1 MDFLGIF
8 TGFFGAIVKPVTT
21 IVNGWQKRKT
31 QKLEGDLLIAKAQVN
46 AKIDRLAT
54 GQKADIAWE
63 NLSITNSGW
72 KDEWFTLLLSVP
84 AVLVFI
90 PEMGGINFRLIV
102 ADGFRALKECPE
114 WYNWALSIAVGSAF
128 GYRRIADFMS
138 RKKGD

>member
-1 MDFLGIF
+1 MLW
-8 TGFFGAIVKPVTT
+8 GFIKEAFGAVLKPVTT
-21 IVNGWQKRKT
+21 IVEGWQARKKA
-31 QKLEGDLLIAKAQVN
+31 KLEGDLAIAAAQVN

-72 KDEWFTLLLSVP
+72 KDEWFTLLLSIP
-84 AVLVFI
+84 AVLCFI
-90 PEMGGINFRLIV
+90 PNWGGIDFAQIV
-102 ADGFRALKECPE
+102 RNGFSALKECPD
-114 WYNWALSIAVGSAF
+114 WYNWMLGIAVGSAF

>member
-1 MDFLGIF
+1 MIW
-8 TGFFGAIVKPVTT
+8 GFVKEAFGAVLKPVTT
-21 IVNGWQKRKT
+21 VVEGWQARKKA
-31 QKLEGDLLIAKAQVN
+31 KLEGDLAIAKAQVQ

-72 KDEWFTLLLSVP
+72 KDEWFTIILSVP
-84 AVLVFI
+84 AILVFL
-90 PEMGGINFRLIV
+90 PPMGGIDFRSIV
-102 ADGFRALKECPE
+102 YEGFKALKECPD
-114 WYNWALSIAVGSAF
+114 WYNWMLGIAVGSAF

>member
-1 MDFLGIF
+1 MIW
-8 TGFFGAIVKPVTT
+8 GFVKEAFGAILKPVST
-21 IVNGWQKRKT
+21 IVTGWQARKSA
-31 QKLEGDLLIAKAQVN
+31 KLEGDLRIASAQVD

-72 KDEWFTLLLSVP
+72 KDEWFTLLLSIP
-84 AVLVFI
+84 AVLSFM
-90 PEMGGINFRLIV
+90 PEMFGVDFRQIV
-102 ADGFRALKECPE
+102 REGFRALKECPD
-114 WYNWALSIAVGSAF
+114 WYNWMLGIAVGSAF